1 MLYQNS
7 SVVVFTLHI
16 LDSSAAPESSTIS
29 FQLKSSQVKVQ
40 WASRNWNEEVA
51 LESSMPVHLKSSL
64 VKEELTA
71 TAWERDAAPESPMLF
86 PLKFSLVK
94 EELSARSSRC

>member
-1 MLYQNS
+1 
-7 SVVVFTLHI
+7 
-16 LDSSAAPESSTIS
+16 
-29 FQLKSSQVKVQ
+29 
-40 WASRNWNEEVA
+40 
-51 LESSMPVHLKSSL
+51 MPVHLKSSL

-94 EELSARSSRC
+94 EELSARSSRCWTRSTNQVATQIQIC